1 VIAVDVTGSMKEW
14 PAVIYDKLP
23 MFYGQIMMQDY
34 LADPQISFAG
44 VADTAAM
51 GDGEGGHQGC

>member
-1 VIAVDVTGSMKEW
+1 MKEW